1 MDLQQK
7 EKIEQINRIIVGMR
21 TIFQLLETPGVP
33 PVSDEVLVVLEVLLE
48 VMQGLIKEIVS

>member
-33 PVSDEVLVVLEVLLE
+33 PVSDEVLVVFEVLLE
-48 VMQGLIKEIVS
+48 VIQGLIKEIVS